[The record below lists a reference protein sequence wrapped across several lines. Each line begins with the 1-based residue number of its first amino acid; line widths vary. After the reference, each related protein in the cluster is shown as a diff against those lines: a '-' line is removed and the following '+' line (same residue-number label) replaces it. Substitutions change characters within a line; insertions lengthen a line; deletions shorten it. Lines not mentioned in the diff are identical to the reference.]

1 MTDGASTTGERA
13 PSVAR
18 EPWQPATITAV
29 SRLTSRVVSV
39 TLRPERWRPFL
50 AGQHA
55 DVRLTA
61 EDGYRTHRSY
71 SIASPPAAE
80 GTLEL
85 VIELLGDGEVSPFF
99 HEVAAAGDT
108 VEIRGPSA
116 SHFAW
121 RPEEPGA
128 VFLAAG
134 GSGVVPFLSIVR
146 QRAHVTAP
154 SPMALLYSARSLE
167 DVIAGE
173 ELLAH
178 EQAQRGLVVSFALTR
193 QAPRRSSDFA
203 ARIDASIVAEMMAR
217 LGEPVRHA
225 FVCGAQRFVGSVAD
239 LLVGAGV
246 PAQSIR
252 TERYG
257 GS

>member
-50 AGQHA
+50 AGQHV

-116 SHFAW
+116 SHFATASAYKSTNLCSVTV
-121 RPEEPGA
+121 GA
-128 VFLAAG
+128 
-134 GSGVVPFLSIVR
+134 
-146 QRAHVTAP
+146 
-154 SPMALLYSARSLE
+154 
-167 DVIAGE
+167 
-173 ELLAH
+173 
-178 EQAQRGLVVSFALTR
+178 
-193 QAPRRSSDFA
+193 QAPVTS
-203 ARIDASIVAEMMAR
+203 
-217 LGEPVRHA
+217 
-225 FVCGAQRFVGSVAD
+225 
-239 LLVGAGV
+239 
-246 PAQSIR
+246 R
-252 TERYG
+252 TVQPQL
-257 GS
+257 S